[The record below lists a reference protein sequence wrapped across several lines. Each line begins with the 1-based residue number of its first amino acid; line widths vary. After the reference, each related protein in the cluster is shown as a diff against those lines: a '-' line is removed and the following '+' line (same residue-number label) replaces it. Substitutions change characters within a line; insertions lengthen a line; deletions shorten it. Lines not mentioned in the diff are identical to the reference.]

1 MMMANN
7 NALVNNLMNIVFT
20 PISILTLFGFINH
33 VYSVY
38 TRVESIL
45 RTVFKEDVR
54 GKVVLITGA
63 SSGIGEHLAYE
74 YAKKGACLALVA
86 RREDQLRRV
95 AAKAEE
101 LGCPYA
107 LVLKG
112 DVTNVDDCR
121 HFVNAAAHLFGRLD
135 HLVTNAGVSPMTM
148 FEDIPDITNLAPA
161 MDINFWGSVYSS
173 YFAIPHLKQSRGKII
188 VVASVASWLP
198 APRMSFY
205 NASKAALVAMY
216 ETLRVELGTQVG
228 ITIVTPGLIHSEMTD
243 GKFLNQQGRLQMD
256 KEIRDVQVS
265 VLPLESTAECAK
277 AIVNS
282 ACRGDKYLIE
292 PEWYRSLFW
301 YKAFCPDVIEWSN
314 RFYLLPSPGR
324 SATESPSKKV
334 ADIATQFTE
343 SIFGFLEN
351 LPKLATGSFL
361 LDHY

>member
-1 MMMANN
+1 MMMMMANN
-7 NALVNNLMNIVFT
+7 DVVNNFMNIVFT
-20 PISILTLFGFINH
+20 PVSLVTLFGFLNH
-33 VYSVY
+33 FYSVY
-38 TRVESIL
+38 TRLEYIF
-45 RTVFKEDVR
+45 RTVFKEDVT

-95 AAKAEE
+95 AANAEE
-101 LGCPYA
+101 MGCPYA

-112 DVTNVDDCR
+112 DVTKVEDCQQ
-121 HFVNAAAHLFGRLD
+121 FVNATAQIFGRLD
-135 HLVTNAGVSPMTM
+135 HLVTNAGVSPVTM

-161 MDINFWGSVYSS
+161 MDINFWGSVYTS
-173 YFAIPHLKQSRGKII
+173 YFAIPHLKQSHGKII

-228 ITIVTPGLIHSEMTD
+228 ITIVSPGLIESEMTD
-243 GKFLNQQGRLQMD
+243 GKFLNQQ
-256 KEIRDVQVS
+256 VQVS
-265 VLPLESTAECAK
+265 VMPLESTAECAK

-282 ACRGDKYLIE
+282 ACRGDKYLTE

-301 YKAFCPDVIEWSN
+301 FKAFCPDVIEWSN

-324 SATESPSKKV
+324 SVSDAPSKKI
-334 ADIATQFTE
+334 ADMANQFTK
-343 SIFGFLEN
+343 SIFGFMEN
-351 LPKLATGSFL
+351 LPWVATGSFL
-361 LDHY
+361 LDEY